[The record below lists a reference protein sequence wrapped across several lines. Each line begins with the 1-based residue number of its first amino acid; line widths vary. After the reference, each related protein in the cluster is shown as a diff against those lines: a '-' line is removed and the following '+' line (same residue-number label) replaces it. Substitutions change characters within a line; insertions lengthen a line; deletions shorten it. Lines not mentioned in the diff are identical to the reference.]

1 MIAEAWLVLELK
13 ADRYAPSRV
22 KGIKIKKVMQSRPM
36 EGLAVKIRL
45 DIDPD
50 QLQPTATVL
59 VSESAISNV
68 MVEELDEPVIRV
80 RRGDGD

>member
-13 ADRYAPSRV
+13 TDRYAPSRV
-22 KGIKIKKVMQSRPM
+22 KGVKIKKVMQSRP

-68 MVEELDEPVIRV
+68 MVEELEEPTIRV